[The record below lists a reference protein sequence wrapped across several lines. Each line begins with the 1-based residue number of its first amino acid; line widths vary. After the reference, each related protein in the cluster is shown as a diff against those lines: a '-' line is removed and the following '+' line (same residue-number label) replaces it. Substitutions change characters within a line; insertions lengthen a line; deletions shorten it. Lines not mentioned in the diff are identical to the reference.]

1 MRRLWL
7 GLSLVLFISF
17 GVLIWVGSRIYQLAP
32 PIPDRVVTTDGRTI
46 FGPGEVAA
54 GQDVWR
60 SFGGMELGSI
70 WGHGSYVAPDWS
82 ADWLHRELVGQL
94 DHWSLR
100 DHGQAYSLVAPE
112 EQARGRERLRAEIRA
127 NTFDQQTR
135 TSR

>member
-1 MRRLWL
+1 MPACGSSMSVSSVAMLHPSALARSLAASRAGLARCFDPVQRLRPRPRHRTSFREMQPAQGMQHVLSMRRLWI

-60 SFGGMELGSI
+60 SFGGMEL
-70 WGHGSYVAPDWS
+70 
-82 ADWLHRELVGQL
+82 
-94 DHWSLR
+94 
-100 DHGQAYSLVAPE
+100 
-112 EQARGRERLRAEIRA
+112 
-127 NTFDQQTR
+127 
-135 TSR
+135 